1 MAKATKRYEDK
12 EILTIEKTLVGVT
25 LELSME
31 EAEAL
36 TKIIGNCLEPSW
48 LSGVYDELWYQ
59 GFRGDGFVASTTSR
73 GFFKIEKIKN
83 EAS

>member
-12 EILTIEKTLVGVT
+12 EILTIEKVLTGVT
-25 LELSME
+25 LELSIE

-36 TKIIGNCLEPSW
+36 TKLIGNCMAPSR
-48 LSGVYDELWYQ
+48 LSGVFDELSTQ
-59 GFRGDGFVASTTSR
+59 GFRGEGFIADTYPTGLFV
-73 GFFKIEKIKN
+73 IKRKH